1 MESARDS
8 AFGFTR
14 PQSSLKSARN
24 NLEGAQQH
32 PDVVSDY
39 LHSEVLMGRM
49 VGLFSPRAIP
59 HVHTSRFG
67 VIQKGHT
74 GKWRLIVDLSHPK
87 DYSVNDRI
95 SKPLCYV
102 TIDDAIKEIM
112 RLVLGALLAKID
124 IKNAFCLLP
133 EHPADRHMLGMRWN
147 NCVYIDACFPF
158 GLRSAPKLFNLLADI
173 LAWIAGQNGCRFL
186 HYQGS

>member
-24 NLEGAQQH
+24 NLEGVQQH

-59 HVHTSRFG
+59 HVLTSRFG
-67 VIQKGHT
+67 VIQKGPRES
-74 GKWRLIVDLSHPK
+74 GDL
-87 DYSVNDRI
+87 
-95 SKPLCYV
+95 
-102 TIDDAIKEIM
+102 
-112 RLVLGALLAKID
+112 
-124 IKNAFCLLP
+124 
-133 EHPADRHMLGMRWN
+133 
-147 NCVYIDACFPF
+147 
-158 GLRSAPKLFNLLADI
+158 
-173 LAWIAGQNGCRFL
+173 
-186 HYQGS
+186 